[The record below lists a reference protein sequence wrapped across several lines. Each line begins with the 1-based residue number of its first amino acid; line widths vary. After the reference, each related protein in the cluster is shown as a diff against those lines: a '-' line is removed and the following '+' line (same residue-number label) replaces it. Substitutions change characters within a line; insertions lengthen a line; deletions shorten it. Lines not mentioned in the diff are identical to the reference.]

1 MEIRL
6 KVRCIAKTRWTRRRC
21 TKPVRQL
28 YDGTLLRR
36 CYWHMTKA
44 ERQQD
49 ESIQF
54 ELKWFEEL
62 ESLRKRL
69 LERQRDDGIS
79 CV

>member
-1 MEIRL
+1 
-6 KVRCIAKTRWTRRRC
+6 
-21 TKPVRQL
+21 
-28 YDGTLLRR
+28 
-36 CYWHMTKA
+36 MTKA

-69 LERQRDDGIS
+69 LERQQDDGIS